1 MDNQDDATPEPHRRD
16 SDVPELVAPETSVAD
31 PRPTWRAWPILAV
44 FVVLVIA
51 GGLTLGS
58 DDSRRVDAQG
68 APTPPSAASATEAPT
83 TTVAPTT
90 TTAPTTTVAPTTTTA
105 AAVTEQLLPATVT
118 PVGPVDG
125 AVPSISRVATT
136 DPVIFV
142 TIDDGQVADP
152 RVLEYLTT
160 TRMPVTMFLNDSP
173 ARAHRDYFEALRLLG
188 NSVNSH
194 TQSHTNLKKLGPEQ
208 QRAEICGM
216 VNVLNEL
223 FGTHGGF
230 FRAPYGDLPASA
242 RRQAA
247 TCGIRAA
254 LQWKGTLNGGV
265 LALQEESLKPGDIIL
280 GHFNNTLYEDLV
292 EIKRQADAAGLR
304 IARVEDYLPAA

>member
-1 MDNQDDATPEPHRRD
+1 MDNQDDATPEPHRPD
-16 SDVPELVAPETSVAD
+16 ADVPELVAPETSVAD

-51 GGLTLGS
+51 GSLTLPTGGS
-58 DDSRRVDAQG
+58 LRVDAQG
-68 APTPPSAASATEAPT
+68 TPARLAAASATEAPT
-83 TTVAPTT
+83 TTAAPVETT
-90 TTAPTTTVAPTTTTA
+90 TTTTVATTTTTT

-242 RRQAA
+242 RQQAA

-265 LALQEESLKPGDIIL
+265 LKLQEESLKPGDIIL
-280 GHFNNTLYEDLV
+280 GHFTGTLYEDLV